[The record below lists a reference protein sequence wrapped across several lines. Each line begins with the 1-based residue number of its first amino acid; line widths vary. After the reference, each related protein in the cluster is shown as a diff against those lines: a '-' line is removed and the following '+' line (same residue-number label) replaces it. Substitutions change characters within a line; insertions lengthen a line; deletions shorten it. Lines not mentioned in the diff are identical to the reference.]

1 MPYFGNNPS
10 PLLLN
15 TLAQNGKEL
24 TLDADADTS
33 ITADTDDQ
41 IDIKIG
47 GADDFQFTANTFTA
61 QSGSTIAAQALTA
74 TTITASGVL
83 DITDTTDSSDATG
96 DTGALRTE
104 GGASIAKKLYV
115 GTDLDVDG
123 TANLDVVDIDG
134 AVDMASSLTVG
145 GAFTSVGIDDN
156 ADATTMTIDTSEN
169 VGIGNT
175 SPSSQYM
182 TRLVVGD
189 GSGTEGITIHSGN
202 DSLGRLEFSDA
213 TSGDGRYAGGV
224 VYNHSTNKLRFNTN
238 GGNERLSIDS
248 DGYVTMSQQPSIAMD
263 GNQSAYTEFTSDK
276 VINEW
281 TSFHTVGIS
290 YNSSNGRF
298 TVPADGKYLITVNVY
313 LYQNDAFQRLQIADN
328 DSVFVHSTADYDS
341 GDGDMGQDNSLTCTT
356 IRNLSA
362 NDYITFVMLGGGTDR
377 VFFGAAHSHCAI
389 HKLS

>member
-134 AVDMASSLTVG
+134 AVDMASSLTVA